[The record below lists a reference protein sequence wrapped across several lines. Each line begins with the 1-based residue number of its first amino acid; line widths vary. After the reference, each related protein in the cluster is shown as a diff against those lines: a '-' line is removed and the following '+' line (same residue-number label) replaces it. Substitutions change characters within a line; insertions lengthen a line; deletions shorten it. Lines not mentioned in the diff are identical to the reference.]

1 MDVIFD
7 QNKPAILQS
16 YKTFLS
22 EQSKLD
28 KLSKDPKADQASI
41 FAAIDAVG
49 TARASLQKATAQMLL
64 QIRQQMD
71 PDQIAKLEKL
81 Q

>member
-7 QNKPAILQS
+7 ANKPAILQS
-16 YKTFLS
+16 YKTLLS
-22 EQSKLD
+22 EQSKYD
-28 KLSKDPKADQASI
+28 KISKDPKVDQATL
-41 FAAIDAVG
+41 FAAIDSVSK
-49 TARASLQKATAQMLL
+49 ARASLQKATAQMLL
-64 QIRQQMD
+64 QIRQQMA